1 MRSTMREGERRRGN
15 VQRGLLGRLGKRG
28 GEDWAQNPKRSERR
42 RRRRRARRRIQ
53 LGELPASVRTNT
65 RTHTTRAQIRRTRT
79 RRRRSERKRP
89 ARRGSEPWVSTPLA
103 SPLPPVLLRSP
114 PPSLRALRA
123 LCLELRVSALHART
137 HTHTHTHVRRALPYL
152 AWPPSLSF
160 PFFSFPTSLVSL
172 LWSNRF

>member
-1 MRSTMREGERRRGN
+1 M
-15 VQRGLLGRLGKRG
+15 QRGLLGRLGKRG

-103 SPLPPVLLRSP
+103 SPLPTVLLRSP
-114 PPSLRALRA
+114 PPPSGHCERCASN
-123 LCLELRVSALHART
+123 SAFQPCTHART
-137 HTHTHTHVRRALPYL
+137 LTHIRTYATLCPILPGRVPYPSPFFPSR
-152 AWPPSLSF
+152 PPSF
-160 PFFSFPTSLVSL
+160 PSCGAIDSEPAARPSKLEPGG
-172 LWSNRF
+172 